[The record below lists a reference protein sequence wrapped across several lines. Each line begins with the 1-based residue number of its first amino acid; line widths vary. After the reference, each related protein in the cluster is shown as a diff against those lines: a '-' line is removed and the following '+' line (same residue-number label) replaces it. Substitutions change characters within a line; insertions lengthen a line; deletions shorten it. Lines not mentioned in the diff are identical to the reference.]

1 MVDEVDRV
9 LEIQLRLLEN
19 LLREGPSSATEE
31 GGREREPEP
40 QPVEAEK
47 MTIINGKHYQAH

>member
-47 MTIINGKHYQAH
+47 KTIINGKHN